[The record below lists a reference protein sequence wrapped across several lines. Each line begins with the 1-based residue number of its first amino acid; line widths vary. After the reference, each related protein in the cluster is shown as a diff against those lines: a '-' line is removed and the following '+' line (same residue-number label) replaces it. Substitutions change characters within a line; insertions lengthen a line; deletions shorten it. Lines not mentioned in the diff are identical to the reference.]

1 MKYLPIIIL
10 LLLTNI
16 ALAQTDLPVFLQ
28 GTWKM
33 QNSEI
38 YERWDKLGDHSLKG
52 FSYKVE
58 DGQMIV
64 TEYLDITQSSNKTV
78 YTAAVLN
85 QNQGKG
91 IEFVLT
97 SADSAYTF
105 ENPDHDF
112 PRKIVYQELSDTE
125 IFVQVS
131 DGGQRGFAY
140 KMDKQHSE
148 LVTSDSS
155 VSNPNYDMALA
166 EKLGGD
172 DYGMKSYILV
182 ILKTGPN
189 TTTDRELISAS
200 FRGHLDNIN
209 RLVEQGKL
217 IIAGPLGSNDH
228 MFRGIFILNNVESIE
243 EATELMQTDLAIKNG
258 LLDVEFINWYGSAAL
273 PEYLPASDKI
283 WKLKP

>member
-1 MKYLPIIIL
+1 MKFTPIIIIL
-10 LLLTNI
+10 LLVNI
-16 ALAQTDLPVFLQ
+16 ALAQPDVPLFLE

-33 QNSEI
+33 ENADI
-38 YERWDKLGDHSLKG
+38 YERWDKLGDHSMKG
-52 FSYKVE
+52 FSYKLD
-58 DGQMIV
+58 DGQMV
-64 TEYLDITQSSNKTV
+64 VSEYLDITAESDKTV

-85 QNQGKG
+85 QNEGKG

-97 SADSAYTF
+97 KSDSAYTF

-112 PRKIVYQELSDTE
+112 PRKIVYRKLSNTE
-125 IFVQVS
+125 ISVMVS
-131 DGGQRGFAY
+131 DGGDKGFSY
-140 KMDKQHSE
+140 KMVRQNAE
-148 LVTSDSS
+148 PAASDST
-155 VSNPNYDMALA
+155 VTNPNYDRALA

-189 TTTDRELISAS
+189 TTADRELISAS

-217 IIAGPLGSNDH
+217 IVAGPLGSNDH
-228 MFRGIFILNNVESIE
+228 QYRGIFILNNVASFE

-258 LLDVEFINWYGSAAL
+258 LLEVEFFNWYGSAAL